1 MHTISFA
8 VRSKH
13 FSIYKAFKEEMEAI
27 GYAWNAEFNPFNRNR
42 FKETTCIYVGNAW
55 HYRPTKPQ
63 MSFSNPGSTTPLFN
77 LDGQFDL
84 ALGHAKRELEK
95 AKASQAVTVEL
106 NDSYEAIVHD
116 DKVTVGCQTFS
127 ADSIQKLFDA
137 AKKKGLIK

>member
-13 FSIYKAFKEEMEAI
+13 FSIYRAFKEEMEAI

-55 HYRPTKPQ
+55 QSLPTEPL
-63 MSFSNPGSTTPLFN
+63 MSFSNPMGCTVFN

>member
-1 MHTISFA
+1 MHAISFA

-27 GYAWNAEFNPFNRNR
+27 GYAWNDKFNSFDRSR
-42 FKETTCIYVGNAW
+42 FEDTTCVYVGNTW
-55 HYRPTKPQ
+55 QYLPTKPQ
-63 MSFSNPGSTTPLFN
+63 MSFSNPSGRTPLFN

-84 ALGHAKRELEK
+84 ALEHAKKELEK
-95 AKASQAVTVEL
+95 VKASQAITVEL

-116 DKVTVGCQTFS
+116 NIVTVGCQTIS

-137 AKKKGLIK
+137 AKKTGLIK